1 MSLSVLKP
9 GLLSSVQDLGRRSR
23 ALGVPGGGAADP
35 VALRLANALVG
46 NPANAAALEI
56 TLLGP
61 TLRFETAADVAL
73 CGAPFA
79 AHLDGAPLPLW
90 RAVSV
95 AAGSVLHIGS
105 AARGARAMLAVRG
118 GLVASPLFGPSP
130 LFGSVAAERRAG
142 FGGHNGN
149 GQALKAG
156 DTLRWHELPP
166 IQLPRAFISPELWP
180 RLDNIRTLRVSVTPE
195 GEQMPES
202 VAALLAQTFSV
213 SSQADRMGLR
223 LLGSVPAPH
232 HPSRPSLP
240 NVPGAVQLPPGGQ
253 PIILL
258 PDAGTHGGYPSPF
271 IVIRADQAALGQLRP
286 GDSLRFEA
294 VTLGAA
300 VEALR
305 RQAEALRGVEAA
317 LRWRA
322 VV

>member
-1 MSLSVLKP
+1 MSLTVLKP
-9 GLLSSVQDLGRRSR
+9 GLLSSVQDTGRRAR

-35 VALRLANALVG
+35 AALRLANALVG

-61 TLRFETAADVAL
+61 TLRFETAADVTL

-79 AHLDGAPLPLW
+79 AHLDGEPFPLW

-105 AARGARAMLAVRG
+105 AARGARAVLAVRG
-118 GLVASPLFGPSP
+118 GLAASS

-142 FGGHNGN
+142 FGGHNGD
-149 GQALKAG
+149 GQPLKAG

-166 IQLPRAFISPELWP
+166 IQLTRAFISPELWP
-180 RLDNIRTLRVSVTPE
+180 RLGEIRTLRVSITPE

-202 VAALLAQTFSV
+202 VAALLTQTFKISK
-213 SSQADRMGLR
+213 QADRMGLR
-223 LLGSVPAPH
+223 LNESVPAPH
-232 HPSRPSLP
+232 QPSRPSLP

-258 PDAGTHGGYPSPF
+258 PDAGTHGGYPSPL

-317 LRWRA
+317 LRLLSSS
-322 VV
+322 